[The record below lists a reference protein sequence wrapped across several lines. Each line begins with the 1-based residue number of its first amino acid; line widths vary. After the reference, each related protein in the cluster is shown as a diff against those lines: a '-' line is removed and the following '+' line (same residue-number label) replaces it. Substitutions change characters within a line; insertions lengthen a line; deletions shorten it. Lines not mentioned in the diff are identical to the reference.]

1 MKGTLKTFN
10 RPLLSRNWRSSSC
23 QLSKITM
30 SELSDAEKR
39 RLLRER
45 RQKKFSNGGASSRL
59 NKITGQVPDS
69 QLDTTSPLESA
80 SVTPKTGTSRSASAG
95 PAVGNEAS
103 TLEMDELI
111 ASISKPP
118 SSGMPPRSQA
128 SKPVEKSDSKLEGS
142 ADPQLD
148 IFKQLMGAQQ
158 DGSTPDLMSV
168 FQSMNGGADADMPM
182 PFDVEPIDQKMLDY
196 HNFSVNR
203 LKAWSI
209 LLKWLILLPYIY
221 FVISG
226 HVPQSLPLP
235 LWFIEPSNF
244 FSVFIGF
251 EIVATSIYYQRL
263 QSIEK
268 NNNVNTLRN
277 NSKIA
282 KLVSLLPAQGL
293 PIANLK
299 GKILMA
305 LQYWDVLSMLI
316 TDICF
321 VLIAMGVCSYL

>member
-1 MKGTLKTFN
+1 
-10 RPLLSRNWRSSSC
+10 
-23 QLSKITM
+23 M

-45 RQKKFSNGGASSRL
+45 RQKKFGNGGASSRL

-69 QLDTTSPLESA
+69 QLDTSSPLDSPSSA
-80 SVTPKTGTSRSASAG
+80 EASETPVSSER
-95 PAVGNEAS
+95 AVGNTAS

-111 ASISKPP
+111 ASVSKPP
-118 SSGMPPRSQA
+118 SSGMPPRSQGTRSVREDG
-128 SKPVEKSDSKLEGS
+128 SKSPQS

-148 IFKQLMGAQQ
+148 LFKRLMGSQQ
-158 DGSTPDLMSV
+158 SDGSEPDLMSI
-168 FQSMNGGADADMPM
+168 FQSMNGDGDGETPT
-182 PFDVEPIDQKMLDY
+182 PFETEPVDQRMLDY
-196 HNFSVNR
+196 HNFLVNR

-209 LLKWLILLPYIY
+209 LLKWLILSLYVYLITKE
-221 FVISG
+221 SAS
-226 HVPQSLPLP
+226 HNLSLPQWL
-235 LWFIEPSNF
+235 IEPSSF
-244 FSVFIGF
+244 FPVFVGF

-268 NNNVNTLRN
+268 SNNVDTLRN

-282 KLVSLLPAQGL
+282 KLVSLLPAQGH

-316 TDICF
+316 TDVCF

>member
-1 MKGTLKTFN
+1 
-10 RPLLSRNWRSSSC
+10 
-23 QLSKITM
+23 M

-69 QLDTTSPLESA
+69 QLDTSSPLDSPSVSEVPTPVA
-80 SVTPKTGTSRSASAG
+80 SG

-118 SSGMPPRSQA
+118 SAEMPPRSHVPRSVQ
-128 SKPVEKSDSKLEGS
+128 EDRLETPETVN
-142 ADPQLD
+142 PQVDL
-148 IFKQLMGAQQ
+148 FKQLMGSQQ
-158 DGSTPDLMSV
+158 PDGSTPDLMSI
-168 FQSMNGGADADMPM
+168 FQSMNGEADGEIP
-182 PFDVEPIDQKMLDY
+182 PLFESEPVDQKMLDY
-196 HNFSVNR
+196 HNFLVNR

-209 LLKWLILLPYIY
+209 ILKWLILFPFVY
-221 FVISG
+221 FVTRES
-226 HVPQSLPLP
+226 HSLPLP
-235 LWFIEPSNF
+235 QWLVEPSNF
-244 FSVFIGF
+244 FSVFVGF
-251 EIVATSIYYQRL
+251 EIVATSVYYQRL
-263 QSIEK
+263 HSIEK

-299 GKILMA
+299 GKILMG

-321 VLIAMGVCSYL
+321 VLILMGVCSYL